1 MSSKAICGLTPRY
14 LSDPSPHNALL
25 AYLAVAT
32 LALLVLK
39 HTKPAPASG
48 PLHLLFVLCTWQLSA
63 MVSSLA

>member
-39 HTKPAPASG
+39 QACSCLRA
-48 PLHLLFVLCTWQLSA
+48 FA
-63 MVSSLA
+63 FAA